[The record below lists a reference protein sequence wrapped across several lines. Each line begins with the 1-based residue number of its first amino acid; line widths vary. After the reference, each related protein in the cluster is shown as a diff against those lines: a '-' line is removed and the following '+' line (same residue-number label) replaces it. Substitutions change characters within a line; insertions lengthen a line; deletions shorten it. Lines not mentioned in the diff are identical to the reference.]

1 MKDKL
6 RLVYA
11 GLVAIVVWF
20 GLGLQFYI
28 STQLYISQGH
38 TFTEAVIQIL
48 SYFTVLTNILVALA
62 CSYIVL
68 SPNSKAGQF
77 FSRTSTLTAI
87 AVYITIVGCIYNLIL
102 SNQWNPQG
110 LFKLAD
116 TLLHTVSPIM
126 FIILWLVFVA
136 KEKLRWILAIKWL
149 WFPFFYLVYSLIRG
163 QVLGIYPYFF
173 MDIGVLGYKQ
183 TIMNCLFVLI
193 AFVSF
198 SGIFLSISRLLSNP
212 TTKNSF

>member
-1 MKDKL
+1 MKDKM
-6 RLVYA
+6 RLVYV
-11 GLVAIVVWF
+11 GLAAIVVWF

-28 STQLYISQGH
+28 STQLYMSQGR
-38 TFTEAVIQIL
+38 TFAGAIIQII
-48 SYFTVLTNILVALA
+48 SYFTVLTNILVASAFSCIL
-62 CSYIVL
+62 L
-68 SPNSKAGQF
+68 NPNSKPGNF
-77 FSRTSTLTAI
+77 FLRTSTLTAI

-116 TLLHTVSPIM
+116 TLLHTISPIL
-126 FIILWLVFVA
+126 FIIFWLVFVS

-149 WFPFFYLVYSLIRG
+149 WFPFCYLVYSIIRG
-163 QVLGIYPYFF
+163 QVLGVYPYFF

-183 TIMNCLFVLI
+183 TIINCLFVLL

-198 SGIFLSISRLLSNP
+198 SGLFLFISRLLSSSS
-212 TTKNSF
+212 TKK

>member
-1 MKDKL
+1 MKDKMKL
-6 RLVYA
+6 FYV
-11 GLVAIVVWF
+11 GLAALVVWF

-28 STQLYISQGH
+28 STQLYVSQGR
-38 TFTEAVIQIL
+38 TFAGAIIQIL
-48 SYFTVLTNILVALA
+48 SYFTVLTNILVASVFSCIL
-62 CSYIVL
+62 L
-68 SPNSKAGQF
+68 SPNSKPGKF
-77 FSRTSTLTAI
+77 FSHTSTLTAI

-116 TLLHTVSPIM
+116 TLLHTVSPILFM
-126 FIILWLVFVA
+126 IFWIVFVV
-136 KEKLRWILAIKWL
+136 KENLRWILCIKWL

-183 TIMNCLFVLI
+183 TIINCLFVLL
-193 AFVSF
+193 AFVSV
-198 SGIFLSISRLLSNP
+198 SGMFIYISRVLSSSV
-212 TTKNSF
+212 TKK